1 MKKTVSFFTFLILT
15 LVMTA
20 RPYVPMIDSTYIVPE
35 DTATVTPPTN
45 PPSDDGTQT
54 DTPWNEPDTL
64 ALKNFTPNI
73 EKLTLRV
80 GETFQLKLTWDY
92 PESEAIYAPHISY
105 SYNDQVISIDK
116 NRLIT
121 ARNVGETEV
130 LLYCLGVEK
139 SFKVIVGE
147 GASTSV
153 QHRGQMTL
161 PIGEFCENR
170 GNDFCVVLTADTL
183 CLQGTFWGHACI
195 PSELS
200 YEILDGT
207 AYFTIYTNQED
218 STCTDGYRGTFA
230 ISQTIGVKFA
240 GCVSKS
246 YNVYLNNTLS
256 SIYAAPEQ
264 KAYYV
269 RATGINTPKVEKG
282 SLYYDLQGRPVT
294 NPTRGIYIKD
304 GKKVLMK

>member
-1 MKKTVSFFTFLILT
+1 MVI
-15 LVMTA
+15 
-20 RPYVPMIDSTYIVPE
+20 
-35 DTATVTPPTN
+35 PPTT
-45 PPSDDGTQT
+45 PPSDDE
-54 DTPWNEPDTL
+54 TPNIPWEEADTL

-73 EKLTLRV
+73 DKLTLRV

-92 PESEAIYAPHISY
+92 PESEAVYAPYISY
-105 SYNDQVISIDK
+105 NYNDQVISIDK

-130 LLYCLGVEK
+130 LLYCMGVEK

-170 GNDFCVVLTADTL
+170 GNDLSVVLTADTL
-183 CLQGTFWGHACI
+183 YLQGTFWGHACI

-207 AYFTIYTNQED
+207 AYFTIHTNYED

-230 ISQTIGVKFA
+230 ISQTIDVKFPD
-240 GCVSKS
+240 CVSEA
-246 YNVYLNNTLS
+246 YNVYINNTLS

-269 RATGINTPKVEKG
+269 RATGINTPKVEQA
-282 SLYYDLQGRPVT
+282 SPYYDLQGRPVA

-304 GKKVLMK
+304 GKKALVK